1 MQTLTSL
8 LLPCLLW
15 ATSLGAQGP
24 GYLGV
29 VLRAT
34 EAAVVAEVVEGSAAA
49 RVGLQPGDAMVAV
62 DGEPTPTREAFVA
75 AVQAHAAGQRLRVRV
90 RRGDRERVVVVK
102 LGERPSPSAAAP
114 PGAPP
119 ERLPLVRT
127 LFVEERAAAK
137 GYLGVG
143 AREVTGGLAVDRVV
157 DGGPAARAGVQRG
170 DVLTALGDRRLRRL
184 ADLDAALVALG
195 AEREAALSLLRAGR
209 VVSRQVVTGAAPERV
224 LPDQRGG
231 AAAPRAPAL
240 VEFVVETEET
250 QGEPPTARA
259 PARDV
264 RAEVQKLRAELREL
278 RDLLLQLRRGRE

>member
-15 ATSLGAQGP
+15 ATALGAQGP

-29 VLRAT
+29 VLRAA

-49 RVGLQPGDAMVAV
+49 KVGLQPGDAMVAV
-62 DGEPTPTREAFVA
+62 DGEATRSRDAFVA
-75 AVQAHAAGQRLRVRV
+75 AIQAHVAGDRVRV
-90 RRGDRERVVVVK
+90 RFRRGDRERVVVVR
-102 LGERPSPSAAAP
+102 LGERPAPPAAAP
-114 PGAPP
+114 SGAPP

-143 AREVTGGLAVDRVV
+143 AREVIGGLAVDRVV
-157 DGGPAARAGVQRG
+157 EGGPAAQAGVQRG
-170 DVLTALGDRRLRRL
+170 DVLTALGDRRLRRMS
-184 ADLDAALVALG
+184 DLDDALVGLG
-195 AEREAALSLLRAGR
+195 ARREVALSLLRSGR
-209 VVSRQVVTGAAPERV
+209 VVSLQAVTGAAPKRA
-224 LPDQRGG
+224 LPDQRG
-231 AAAPRAPAL
+231 RAPEL

-250 QGEPPTARA
+250 RGEPPTARA
-259 PARDV
+259 TVRDV

-278 RDLLLQLRRGRE
+278 RDLLLQLQRGRE